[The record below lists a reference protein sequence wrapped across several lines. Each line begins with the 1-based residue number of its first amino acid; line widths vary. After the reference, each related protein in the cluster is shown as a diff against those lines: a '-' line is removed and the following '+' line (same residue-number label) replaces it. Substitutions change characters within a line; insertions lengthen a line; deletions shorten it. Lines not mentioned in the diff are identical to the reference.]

1 MRDIPKPQQI
11 YRHFKGGI
19 YQIVSMAEHTESGE
33 ELVVYQAMYG
43 DFRVYARPLALF
55 MGKVDREKYPKAL
68 QEYRFEAV
76 EAQPGQT
83 EERAQR
89 TETVPQKRDA
99 APEKQG
105 DFLKAGPERQDGAPS
120 KEEPDIDPLVIRF
133 LDSDSYSEK
142 LDLLAAL
149 HDRVTDSMINT
160 MAISIDVEVDEGE
173 IEERYEELR
182 KCLLLYDRFEC
193 TRLR

>member
-19 YQIVSMAEHTESGE
+19 YQIVSLAEHTESGE

-55 MGKVDREKYPKAL
+55 MGKVDREKYPKAS

-76 EAQPGQT
+76 QARPEQ
-83 EERAQR
+83 AQR
-89 TETVPQKRDA
+89 TEPAPDERDA
-99 APEKQG
+99 APGEQG
-105 DFLKAGPERQDGAPS
+105 DSLKAGPERTDEAPS

-149 HDRVTDSMINT
+149 HDRITDSMINT